1 MPVLLKVTWTLV
13 LIDVL
18 IPTCGRKTGL
28 AGVLTSLLAQI
39 FADFDVV
46 ISDHTPDDEVY
57 LESIEIRTLIAALRW
72 RGHQVE
78 THRHLPRRG
87 MAEQCAFLLS
97 RSQAHYVH

>member
-1 MPVLLKVTWTLV
+1 MA

-28 AGVLTSLLAQI
+28 AVVLTSLFGQTCT
-39 FADFDVV
+39 DFDIV
-46 ISDHTPDDEVY
+46 ISDQTPDDKVY

-72 RGHQVE
+72 RGHRVE

-87 MAEQCAFLLS
+87 
-97 RSQAHYVH
+97 